1 MLRWEFL
8 FFTRGA
14 HDPSIQTCARK
25 YFSLELII
33 RNFTDCLKRD
43 EIPKCTLECC
53 TGTIRPGMCTYL
65 FYSVREVICHPESR
79 QQAHKLRP
87 LDPRQT
93 NRQRDYDEVGRNYF
107 FSPLLF
113 CCLFSYFESNFSKDR
128 LIKQYSNYLKM
139 YTLNILVHIDNYIY
153 LIKYQNKMT
162 PV

>member
-87 LDPRQT
+87 LDPCT
-93 NRQRDYDEVGRNYF
+93 INFIFLYSCGLLHHNHAVCSSVLTHMSMNVSLVVNELSPWHQREVGAFCYF
-107 FSPLLF
+107 LLHCF
-113 CCLFSYFESNFSKDR
+113 VVYFH
-128 LIKQYSNYLKM
+128 
-139 YTLNILVHIDNYIY
+139 ILSRTFQKIVR
-153 LIKYQNKMT
+153 
-162 PV
+162 